1 MGTTTTS
8 GNAARSTQV
17 LAMSLELGASE
28 WKMAFSPGLGQAP
41 RQRTVAAGDLEAV
54 KQEIAAA
61 KARFQLGADVPV
73 VSCYEAGRDGF
84 WIHRALKE
92 LGVENQ
98 VVDSAALE
106 VSRRARRAKT
116 DRVDAAKL
124 VGMLLRYQAGE
135 RRAFKVVRVP
145 TEEEEDR
152 RHLHRELKT
161 VKQAR
166 TAVTNRIKGLLATV
180 GVRLAEI
187 TELPRVL
194 ERLKLWNGSP
204 LPKWLKARVERDWQ
218 ERAQLEQRIQ
228 ALEKQRKDLLRKAT
242 DRGSACA
249 RQLHRLRGIG
259 PNAAWLYALEFFAW
273 REFRNR
279 RQIGGLAGLAPTP
292 HQSGAERREQGISKA
307 GNRWMRSV
315 AIEIAWGWLR
325 YQPQSELSRWY
336 QERYGSGSPR
346 LRKIGIVAL
355 ARKLLIELWKYLQ
368 TGTPPAGAV
377 WKKGCQKAQ
386 PQAAQP
392 QAA

>member
-8 GNAARSTQV
+8 GNAAHNTPV
-17 LAMSLELGASE
+17 LALSLELGASE

-41 RQRTVAAGDLEAV
+41 RHRTVAAGDLEAV
-54 KQEIAAA
+54 KREIAAA
-61 KARFQLGADVPV
+61 KARFQLPDDVPV
-73 VSCYEAGRDGF
+73 MSCYEAGRDGF

-106 VSRRARRAKT
+106 VNRRARRTKT
-116 DRVDAAKL
+116 DRLDAAKL
-124 VGMLLRYQAGE
+124 VGMLLRSLSGE
-135 RRAFKVVRVP
+135 RHVWKVVRVP

-194 ERLKLWNGSP
+194 DWLKLWNGRA

-218 ERAQLEQRIQ
+218 EREQMQQRI
-228 ALEKQRKDLLRKAT
+228 AELEKQRKQLLRKGK
-242 DRGSACA
+242 DSGSECA

-273 REFRNR
+273 RAFQNR
-279 RQIGGLAGLAPTP
+279 RQIGALAGLAPTP

-336 QERYGSGSPR
+336 QERYGRGGPR

-377 WKKGCQKAQ
+377 LKKGY
-386 PQAAQP
+386 PQAQAQLRT
-392 QAA
+392 A